1 MTSEVYE
8 IANPTI
14 RQVFGEFLAE
24 QQQRLSAR
32 TFAEYRYIVELLEDS
47 LNGYAYSGLDDDEAE
62 LFDRLY
68 NAEGDEHREFC
79 EIFGP
84 EKIPENVGE
93 FLHYFMPHKVICG
106 KDLLRAAGTTMRKL
120 GTWLS
125 ENGYINAE
133 AAADMAERGG
143 EAAKDLPAAE
153 TLADTL
159 DAYAERFT
167 GAVSEE
173 EDGHFTIETVGPDS
187 LVLSSFL
194 EGDEFTVP
202 VLKKAARMC
211 EAGWTLSGGLGR
223 TPRGW
228 RLLEVWGVYT

>member
-1 MTSEVYE
+1 MT
-8 IANPTI
+8 
-14 RQVFGEFLAE
+14 RQPAAPAEKPITVVLAEFLDA
-24 QQQRLSAR
+24 QRRRLKPR
-32 TFAEYRYIVELLEDS
+32 TVRRYEDIIDLFENS
-47 LNGYAYSGLDDDEAE
+47 MNGYAYQSLSDAE
-62 LFDRLY
+62 SALFEDLYDRT
-68 NAEGDEHREFC
+68 GPDHREFC

-106 KDLLRAAGTTMRKL
+106 TDLLRAAGTTMRKL
-120 GTWLS
+120 GKWLS
-125 ENGYINAE
+125 ENGYIGTE

-143 EAAKDLPAAE
+143 QAAKDLPAAE
-153 TLADTL
+153 TLAETL

-173 EDGHFTIETVGPDS
+173 EDGHFTIETVRPDS

-194 EGDEFTVP
+194 EGEEFAVP
-202 VLKKAARMC
+202 VPKKVARMC
-211 EAGWTLSGGLGR
+211 KEGWTLSGCLGR
-223 TPRGW
+223 TAQGW